1 MVVGFKEEEVKDYE
15 QRRYRG
21 LDQWIV
27 DWKEKKILKTLLK
40 RIDNHPLRVLD
51 MPSGYGRFSKLLLEQ
66 SFTLISCDLSF
77 YMVKRALAKTR
88 TKGRQ
93 WAVVAD
99 AKKGLPFKK
108 DSFSFLLSMRF
119 FHHLHS
125 RPEREYILK
134 QFISLSCRWLIISY
148 YKRTFFHLLQRKLRH
163 KIKKS
168 KTRIKMLSGYEF
180 EEEIAQAGWRLVKE
194 CSLFKGLHAQHI
206 ALLEK
211 N

>member
-1 MVVGFKEEEVKDYE
+1 MAVGFKEEEVKDYE

-21 LDQWIV
+21 LDQRIV
-27 DWKEKKILKTLLK
+27 AWRERKILKNLLK

-51 MPSGYGRFSKLLLEQ
+51 LPSGYGRFSDLLLEQ
-66 SFTLISCDLSF
+66 GFSLVSCDLSF
-77 YMVKRALAKTR
+77 YMVKRALAR
-88 TKGRQ
+88 TKTGDRQ

-108 DSFSFLLSMRF
+108 NSFFLLLSMRF

-125 RPEREYILK
+125 RPERESILR
-134 QFISLSCRWLIISY
+134 QFTYLSCRWLIISY
-148 YKRTFFHLLQRKLRH
+148 YKRTFFHLLQRKLRR

-168 KTRIKMLSGYEF
+168 KTRLKMLSADEF

-194 CSLFKGLHAQHI
+194 CSLWKGLHAQHI